1 MFLGIEIDYRPD
13 GLSLSLRKKDA
24 YEILH
29 MAVVVLGPKHVTV
42 PLSVLWN
49 RKVSQSVEDRSYSL
63 DLEELLFLTLTKE
76 CHWTTLTRRQVWI
89 KREFTTSHLRAA
101 RLDFLFLPL
110 LVS

>member
-42 PLSVLWN
+42 PLSVA
-49 RKVSQSVEDRSYSL
+49 
-63 DLEELLFLTLTKE
+63 LLLSPPPGL
-76 CHWTTLTRRQVWI
+76 
-89 KREFTTSHLRAA
+89 
-101 RLDFLFLPL
+101 
-110 LVS
+110 